1 MDQERAAVNRPIG
14 SGRWW
19 KEADQGRHSMAMLTA
34 DEPLGLA
41 PEKGAIPRRRLLVP
55 LVIVVVGLG
64 AWAGYLSRKY
74 PTASPLTS
82 TAYLVQQIGHPHA
95 QMQRQVIG
103 FLPYWQQDD
112 SKFVPLN
119 LLSEVVFFALTAD
132 DHGQIVTEKD
142 GKPEPGWRAWRS
154 SPMRN
159 GIARTQI
166 AGSKF
171 VLSVAQQDGV
181 QLGALLQTS
190 KSGMVLQSRQSHSRP
205 TGSGWHSSC
214 EIRRRRSDSISAA
227 SGTQSSLLRMAQNS
241 TTRSRGVQPASPRI
255 GRFLRTSRFFRTS
268 DESAAGDGG

>member
-1 MDQERAAVNRPIG
+1 
-14 SGRWW
+14 
-19 KEADQGRHSMAMLTA
+19 MAMLTA

-142 GKPEPGWRAWRS
+142 GKPEPGLALVTHAQWDCQDSDCRQQVRAVSCTAGWCPARRAPADIKVGNGAS
-154 SPMRN
+154 VSP
-159 GIARTQI
+159 
-166 AGSKF
+166 
-171 VLSVAQQDGV
+171 VP
-181 QLGALLQTS
+181 LGTN
-190 KSGMVLQSRQSHSRP
+190 
-205 TGSGWHSSC
+205 W
-214 EIRRRRSDSISAA
+214 
-227 SGTQSSLLRMAQNS
+227 LRLA
-241 TTRSRGVQPASPRI
+241 
-255 GRFLRTSRFFRTS
+255 FLV
-268 DESAAGDGG
+268 